1 MQRDQLES
9 MRHSCEHVL
18 TQAILK
24 LFPKVKMAM
33 GPATDEGF
41 YFDFDLNG
49 EKITEKDFSKIEKEM
64 DNIVKENLPITRKEI
79 TIDEA
84 KKLFKDNPYK
94 QEWIKEI
101 KDKGGKVSIYYT
113 GDKFVDLCAGP
124 HTASTG
130 KIGPFKLLSIAGA
143 YWRGNE
149 KNKMLTRI
157 YGTCFATSQELD
169 KYLWQIEEA
178 KKRDHRK
185 LGTQLGLWVFSDLVG
200 AGLPLYTQKGALVRR
215 LLNEFVENIQSK
227 QGIAQVW
234 TPQIAKAEL
243 FKISGHYEKYKENL
257 FQVKSNYSEEE
268 FYLKPM
274 NCPQHTQIFSSAP
287 RTYKDLPIRMAD
299 FAMLY
304 RDEKPGELM
313 GLIRTRSFS
322 QDDCHIFCR
331 EDQIIEEMNKA
342 LDMTKL
348 IMDTFGFKYKYRLSL
363 KDPNHPE
370 KYVGDEETW
379 NKAEKLSEK
388 ILKDRNVNYF
398 VGLGE
403 AAFYAPKLDLIVTD
417 SLGRDWQL
425 STLQIDFFLPERF
438 KLEYIDADGSRKTP
452 VMLHRAI
459 LGSSERLLGIL
470 IEHYAGAFPLWLS
483 PTQISVLPI
492 SEKQLTKAKIV
503 YDFFN
508 KYGFRAELE
517 DENKTIGY
525 KIRQTT
531 LKKIPYMIIIGD
543 KEIEKSDF
551 NDDSGKKIFVS
562 VRSRD
567 NKDNGIVSL
576 YELMQNLRQK
586 IEKFQ

>member
-1 MQRDQLES
+1 MQGNQLES

-49 EKITEKDFSKIEKEM
+49 EIITEKDFSKIENEM
-64 DNIVKENLPITRKEI
+64 DKIVKENLPITRKEI

-84 KKLFKDNPYK
+84 EKLFKDNPYK

-101 KDKGGKVSIYYT
+101 KDKGEKVSIYYT

-143 YWRGNE
+143 YWRGSE

-157 YGTCFATSQELD
+157 YGTCFTTSQELD

-178 KKRDHRK
+178 RKRDHRK
-185 LGTQLGLWVFSDLVG
+185 LGAQLGLWVFSDLVG

-227 QGIAQVW
+227 QGIVQVW

-243 FKISGHYEKYKENL
+243 FKISGHYDKYKENL

-438 KLEYIDADGSRKTP
+438 KLEYIDSDGSRKTP

-492 SEKQLTKAKIV
+492 SEKQMTKAKIV

-508 KYGFRAELE
+508 KHGFRAELD

-531 LKKIPYMIIIGD
+531 LKKIPYMIIIGV

-551 NDDSGKKIFVS
+551 NDDSGKNIFVS

>member
-1 MQRDQLES
+1 MQRNQLES

-49 EKITEKDFSKIEKEM
+49 EIITEKDFSKIEKEM
-64 DNIVKENLPITRKEI
+64 DKIVKENLPITRKEI

-84 KKLFKDNPYK
+84 EKLFKDNSYK

-101 KDKGGKVSIYYT
+101 EDKGEKVSIYYT

-130 KIGPFKLLSIAGA
+130 KIGPFKLLSMAGA
-143 YWRGNE
+143 YWRGKE

-157 YGTCFATSQELD
+157 YGTCFTTSQELD

-178 KKRDHRK
+178 RKRDHRK
-185 LGTQLGLWVFSDLVG
+185 LGAQLGLWVFSDLVG

-227 QGIAQVW
+227 QGIVQVW

-243 FKISGHYEKYKENL
+243 FKISGHYDKYKENL

-508 KYGFRAELE
+508 KYGFRAELD

>member
-1 MQRDQLES
+1 MQRNQLES

-49 EKITEKDFSKIEKEM
+49 EIITEKDFSKIEKEM
-64 DNIVKENLPITRKEI
+64 DKIVKENLPITRKEI

-84 KKLFKDNPYK
+84 EKLFKDNPYK

-101 KDKGGKVSIYYT
+101 EDKGEKVSIYYT

-143 YWRGNE
+143 YWRGKE

-157 YGTCFATSQELD
+157 YGTCFTTSQELD

-178 KKRDHRK
+178 RKRDHRK
-185 LGTQLGLWVFSDLVG
+185 LGAQLGLWVFSDLVG

-227 QGIAQVW
+227 QGIVQVW

-243 FKISGHYEKYKENL
+243 FKISGHYDKYKENL

-508 KYGFRAELE
+508 KYGFRAELD